1 MPTEKDPSSW
11 PLLISVIVT
20 ALMGLL
26 WVYSGPR
33 NMPPVAQSPTIAPV
47 DVTPGRARATAVA
60 REFCEKMRRDIAND
74 AVEFDPDSP
83 LDVAIVKAWA
93 ADCRS
98 QHDITILK

>member
-20 ALMGLL
+20 AIMGLL
-26 WVYSGPR
+26 WVYSGTR